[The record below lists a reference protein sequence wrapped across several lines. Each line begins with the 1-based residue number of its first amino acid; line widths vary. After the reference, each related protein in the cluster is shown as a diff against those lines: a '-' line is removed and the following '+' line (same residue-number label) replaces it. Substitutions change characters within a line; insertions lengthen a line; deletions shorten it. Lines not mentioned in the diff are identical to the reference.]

1 MISKNRDSSPSR
13 IGMMNVHIFSHL
25 GELHIIFRNFVFS
38 SRFTFCWKK
47 PWIGPFFLKTLFS
60 QSLQLSCDTFCLAF
74 SLLDRTI
81 GALKIRKRLIR
92 LLAITCLK
100 IAIKF
105 TEDDKRD
112 NLNRQLCEVSSNQR
126 VSVVTLTITQ
136 NSYKNDPFRLVD
148 TNFQNAMWI
157 EWNFLFWRSSNG
169 ILWIAP
175 HVTYCTVLSI
185 YFPMEKIFFQIIK
198 ENRLHHFCHANW
210 SGKITW

>member
-1 MISKNRDSSPSR
+1 MYIYSHTWVSYTLFSVFEPFPKNSLFA
-13 IGMMNVHIFSHL
+13 GKNL
-25 GELHIIFRNFVFS
+25 ELVL
-38 SRFTFCWKK
+38 
-47 PWIGPFFLKTLFS
+47 FFLKTLFS

-136 NSYKNDPFRLVD
+136 NRYKNDHFRLVD
-148 TNFQNAMWI
+148 TNFQNAM
-157 EWNFLFWRSSNG
+157 
-169 ILWIAP
+169 
-175 HVTYCTVLSI
+175 
-185 YFPMEKIFFQIIK
+185 
-198 ENRLHHFCHANW
+198 
-210 SGKITW
+210 

>member
-1 MISKNRDSSPSR
+1 
-13 IGMMNVHIFSHL
+13 MNVHIFSHL
-25 GELHIIFRNFVFS
+25 GKLQIIFPNFVFE
-38 SRFTFCWKK
+38 
-47 PWIGPFFLKTLFS
+47 PFPQNSLFAGRNLESALFLKTLFS

-126 VSVVTLTITQ
+126 VPVATLTITQ
-136 NSYKNDPFRLVD
+136 NSYIMTILGL
-148 TNFQNAMWI
+148 WI
-157 EWNFLFWRSSNG
+157 PIFKTRCESNG
-169 ILWIAP
+169 IFCSGEARME
-175 HVTYCTVLSI
+175 
-185 YFPMEKIFFQIIK
+185 YF
-198 ENRLHHFCHANW
+198 
-210 SGKITW
+210 G